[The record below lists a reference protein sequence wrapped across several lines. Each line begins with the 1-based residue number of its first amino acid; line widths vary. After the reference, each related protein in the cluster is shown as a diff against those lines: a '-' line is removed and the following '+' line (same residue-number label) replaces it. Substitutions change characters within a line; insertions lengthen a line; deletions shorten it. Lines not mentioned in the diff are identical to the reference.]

1 MVTRLNEKY
10 IFGALIDA
18 AESNISGVLFYGPEE
33 EPATSGYKSWCLMDS
48 DYEETLSH
56 RGEWLAEGRLT
67 CIVSSRKEG
76 NIYTA
81 RQVAHELTSLFDKDN
96 AVTITVSESTVGYI
110 TFTGTPATHSMGEDD
125 GIIHHWWSQK
135 FYVNSVS

>member
-1 MVTRLNEKY
+1 MATRLNEKNV
-10 IFGALIDA
+10 FGALVSA
-18 AESNISGVLFYGPEE
+18 AAGGISGVLFYGPEE
-33 EPATSGYKSWCLMDS
+33 EPVTQGYKSWCLMDM

-67 CIVSSRKEG
+67 CIISSRREG

-81 RQVAHELTSLFDKDN
+81 RQVAHELTSLFDKDD
-96 AVTITVSESTVGYI
+96 AVTITVSSTTVGYI

-125 GIIHHWWSQK
+125 GAMHHWWSTK
-135 FYVNSVS
+135 FYVNSVT